1 MPRIAIVLPCFD
13 EATRLPAAALSRFA
27 ASNPGVGFVLVNDG
41 SRDATLERLR
51 SLEAAAPS
59 QFSVIDLPQN
69 RGKGEAVRAGMAHA
83 FGLGCEFAGYWDADL
98 ATPLEEISRFARV
111 LEDRPETLVVFGA
124 RVALLGRSIRRSAFR
139 HYLGRV
145 FATVAA
151 ESLGVPIYDTQCGAK
166 LFRAAPETR
175 SLFTDPFLTRWLFDV
190 EILARL
196 VAANRPD
203 GAARVRDLVY
213 ELPLRQWHDIGAS
226 KVRAFDFARGAI
238 DMLRIR
244 RRYLR

>member
-1 MPRIAIVLPCFD
+1 MPRIVIVLPCFD
-13 EATRLPAAALSRFA
+13 EEARLPAAHLARFA
-27 ASNPGVGFVLVNDG
+27 ASNPSVGFVLVNDG

-51 SLEAAAPS
+51 SLEAEAPS
-59 QFSVIDLPQN
+59 QFCVIDLPQN
-69 RGKGEAVRAGMAHA
+69 GGKAEAVRAGMARA
-83 FGLGCEFAGYWDADL
+83 FDLGCEFAGYWDADL
-98 ATPLEEISRFARV
+98 ATPLEEIPRFARV

-124 RVALLGRSIRRSAFR
+124 RVALLGRSIRRSAAR

-151 ESLGVPIYDTQCGAK
+151 ETLGVPVYDTQCGAK
-166 LFRAAPETR
+166 LFRAAPEAR
-175 SLFTDPFLTRWLFDV
+175 SLFTEPFLTRWLLDV

-203 GAARVRDLVY
+203 GAAHVREIVY
-213 ELPLRQWHDIGAS
+213 ELPLRQWHDIGTS
-226 KVRAFDFARGAI
+226 KVRALDFARGAI
-238 DMLRIR
+238 DILRIH